1 MMAGAAEPRPGGG
14 WPDAATTVVGVA
26 GYPVRHSL
34 SPLLHNAAFAELGL
48 NWISVGFE
56 VAPRKLAAALDGMR
70 ALEVRGLSVTMPHKA
85 DAAAL
90 VDECTPVA
98 ARLGAANCVSNREG
112 VLRGDNTDGMGFL
125 ASIRRAAGF
134 DPTGRRCVVL
144 GAGGAARAVILAL
157 ADAGAASVTVV
168 NRTAARAVEAAAL
181 AGGVGRSAEVGEA
194 ADAVAREAELVV
206 NATAVGMDGAGA
218 SGAAGLVAPSR
229 LHSGQVV
236 VDLVYVPRPTPW
248 LAAAA
253 EVGATTVDGLGML
266 VHQAAAQLELWTGRP
281 APVDVMWRAVAD
293 VV

>member
-1 MMAGAAEPRPGGG
+1 MMAGAAGSGHG
-14 WPDAATTVVGVA
+14 WPDAGTSVVGVA

-56 VAPRKLAAALDGMR
+56 VAPGKLAAALDGMR

-85 DAAAL
+85 EAAAL
-90 VDECTPVA
+90 CDECAPVA
-98 ARLGAANCVSNREG
+98 ARLGAVNCVSNRDG
-112 VLRGDNTDGMGFL
+112 VLHGENTDGVGFL
-125 ASIRRAAGF
+125 ASLERAAGF
-134 DPTGRRCVVL
+134 DPAGRRCVVL

-157 ADAGAASVTVV
+157 ADAGAELVTVV

-181 AGGVGRSAEVGEA
+181 AGAAGRSAEVGEG

-206 NATAVGMDGAGA
+206 NATAVGMAGAGSSDA
-218 SGAAGLVAPSR
+218 SGLVAPTL
-229 LHSGQVV
+229 LHGGQVV

-253 EVGATTVDGLGML
+253 EGGATPVDGLGML
-266 VHQAAAQLELWTGRP
+266 VHQAAAQLELWTGLP
-281 APVDVMWRAVAD
+281 APVDVMWRAVAG
-293 VV
+293 VA